1 MSDSIELVRWID
13 SASVNVDWDSVDEV
27 IDSSNGH
34 AELYHQ
40 TAGFLIFED
49 ETCIIIT
56 RDLQDAHPSIKR
68 QAGDSIKIPK
78 VAILSRYLLRQLQDP
93 TVKAPGWSEDGNGE
107 PGE

>member
-1 MSDSIELVRWID
+1 MAVRIELVRWID
-13 SASVNVDWDSVDEV
+13 SASVNTDWDSVDVV
-27 IDSSNGH
+27 IDSSNDH

-56 RDLQDAHPSIKR
+56 RDLQDAHDSLSR

-78 VAILSRYLLRQLQDP
+78 VAIIERKPLTALAVIDLTHDSL
-93 TVKAPGWSEDGNGE
+93 
-107 PGE
+107 

>member
-1 MSDSIELVRWID
+1 LADRIELVRWID
-13 SASVNVDWDSVDEV
+13 SASVNTDWDSVDVV
-27 IDSSNGH
+27 IDSSNDH

-56 RDLQDAHPSIKR
+56 RDLQDAHDSLSR

-78 VAILSRYLLRQLQDP
+78 VAIIERKPLTALAVIDLTHDSL
-93 TVKAPGWSEDGNGE
+93 
-107 PGE
+107 